1 MRIKMC
7 EMGLYSRI
15 TTISGA
21 CSMTSSVTKTK
32 QTRTTNSTHT
42 HLLDWAGR
50 KSAARSRPIV
60 YALLNVYPVN
70 CFK

>member
-21 CSMTSSVTKTK
+21 CSMTSSVTKAK
-32 QTRTTNSTHT
+32 QTRTINSTHT
-42 HLLDWAGR
+42 HIFWIGREEKVRRVRDLL
-50 KSAARSRPIV
+50 SMLS
-60 YALLNVYPVN
+60 
-70 CFK
+70 